1 MKIIKATYG
10 SKDVTKDVT
19 KDVQSLIFNNRLTFM
34 VSNDLFG
41 DPNVGH
47 FKKIIVEI
55 DDGSLLSVNENEF
68 LVYPK
73 LTKERLGI
81 FYTNNHNEKVYDA
94 IDLSLNTIKKAAYE
108 RADVFTCV
116 WNKIVNNP
124 FIELTAQT
132 KVSSHLNQVT
142 QILQL
147 LYFSRILNK
156 NYKYVSFLEH
166 DCLYPEGYFN
176 YEDFSENCI
185 CNMNYIG
192 LSKDGWQ
199 YKNENHKP
207 LSQITM
213 KFDYAIKHFESILP
227 NALITNNGIVEPSHD
242 NNNIGEWNSIN
253 SSVHVNHG
261 YHFTSHYEIYS
272 KQKSL
277 LNDYWGDYSKYTNLF
292 H

>member
-10 SKDVTKDVT
+10 SKDVTKDVE
-19 KDVQSLIFNNRLTFM
+19 SLIFNNRLNFM
-34 VSNDLFG
+34 VGNHLFG
-41 DPNVGH
+41 DPSFGE

-73 LTKERLGI
+73 FTKERLGI
-81 FYTNNHNEKVYDA
+81 FYTNNYNEKIYDT
-94 IDLSLNTIKKAAYE
+94 IDLSLDTIKEAAYE
-108 RADVFTCV
+108 RADIITCV
-116 WNKIVNNP
+116 WNRIINNP
-124 FIELTAQT
+124 FLEIISQT
-132 KVSSHLNQVT
+132 KISSHLNQVL
-142 QILQL
+142 QILQS
-147 LYFSRILNK
+147 LYTAKKLNS

-166 DCLYPEGYFN
+166 DCLYPEGYFD
-176 YEDFSENCI
+176 YKDFSENCT

-199 YKNENHKP
+199 YKEENHKP

-227 NALITNNGIVEPSHD
+227 NALITNDGFVEPSHD

-253 SSVHVNHG
+253 SAVHVNHG
-261 YHFTSHYEIYS
+261 YHFTSHYSIYS
-272 KQKSL
+272 KQKSP
-277 LNDYWGDYSKYTNLF
+277 LNDYWGDYSKYTDLF